1 MTTRRSWNVLEQRLP
16 SIVQI
21 LLIVGFLTLI
31 EYVGQARLISRTT
44 MVPFTEM
51 VATLW
56 QLVSEGEVLPNVF
69 RTVIEALG
77 SFVLAMS
84 VGIPLGFLFW
94 RFSGLGKVMEP
105 YLVSMYAMPT
115 VMFYPA
121 LLIIFGLGSTPI
133 IIIAVVAATVPLVL
147 NTMVGLAQMPEV
159 YFKVARTVRAS
170 HWQTVSK
177 VLAPAAAPFI
187 FTGLRIS
194 ATYSLTVT
202 IGMEFILSDQGLGY
216 AVKIFYEFFSTAEM
230 YAYIILNV
238 TIAVALNFFLF
249 RGEAAM
255 RRERV

>member
-1 MTTRRSWNVLEQRLP
+1 MTLTRSWNVLERRLP
-16 SIVQI
+16 SIVQV
-21 LLIVGFLTLI
+21 LLIAAFLTLI

-56 QLVSEGEVLPNVF
+56 QLVTDGEVLPNVF

-121 LLIIFGLGSTPI
+121 LLILFGLGPVPI
-133 IIIAVVAATVPLVL
+133 ICIAVVAAIVPVIL
-147 NTMVGLAQMPEV
+147 NTTLGLAQMPEV
-159 YFKVARTVRAS
+159 YFKVARTAGAS
-170 HWQTVSK
+170 PWQTFSK
-177 VLAPAAAPFI
+177 VMAPAASPFI

-194 ATYSLTVT
+194 AIYSLTVT

-216 AVKIFYEFFSTAEM
+216 AVRIFYEFFSTGEM
-230 YAYIILNV
+230 YAYIMLNL